1 MKKMPIKLFKKEDAV
16 IRKISDSYQISNLL
30 TITDS
35 DKVSLGVSEANNHVE
50 TTKTSSDRA
59 YYVLEGEI
67 IVNDDFHAMP
77 GDVIYISAN
86 TEYKFQGTFKAVIV
100 NSPPFNKNKE
110 A

>member
-1 MKKMPIKLFKKEDAV
+1 MKEKMPIKLFKKEDAV
-16 IRKISDSYQISNLL
+16 IRRISDSYSVLNFL
-30 TITDS
+30 TIADS

-67 IVNDDFHAMP
+67 IVNNDIHAMP
-77 GDVIYISAN
+77 GDVIYVPAN

-100 NSPPFNKNKE
+100 NSPPFNIS
-110 A
+110 